1 MQCCLSLLLNLVI
14 MTGKIMHICVALG
27 VEAGAMNFIKTTLN
41 CTVAEDFLG
50 ANGFIHPNPD

>member
-1 MQCCLSLLLNLVI
+1 
-14 MTGKIMHICVALG
+14 MHICVALG

-50 ANGFIHPNPD
+50 ANGFIHPNLD